1 MTAPSSR
8 ERLHWLA
15 SAWGVEPGYHDI
27 WGCRREISDAGLRAL
42 LGALGV
48 AATTDEEVDR
58 GLAQAHPRY
67 WQRLAEPVVVLEAPG
82 SVLEVP
88 VRVPRLGADDRIAW
102 RLEPESGGPL
112 EGAAD
117 VEALRLCE
125 RSTVDGA
132 PHELRMLTIETAL
145 VPGYHRLAL
154 RVAAAEARV
163 LVIAAPARCYEPPAL
178 AGAARA
184 WGWAAQ
190 LYGLRSSRNWGV
202 GDFGD
207 LLALVDAAAAHGAHA
222 IGLNP
227 LHARFPG
234 DARRVSPYAP
244 SSRQWLDVLAIDIE
258 AVKDFDEA
266 DDVRARVRAPA
277 FAARLQHL
285 RDAALVDFDGVSR
298 AKHEVL
304 RGLYAHF
311 RSAHLAR
318 DTPRA
323 QAFRAFQARGGA
335 PLRRHALCEA
345 LQAHFQA
352 QDPSIRDWTGWPE
365 AWRDPAGE
373 AVARFAAQA
382 TGRIEYYEYLQWQ
395 ADDQLARAAARC
407 RERGMAI
414 GLYLDL
420 AVSADRGGSDC
431 WSYRDQHAAS
441 ASIGAPPDDFNLSGQ
456 DWGLPP
462 PIPAAMR
469 EAGHEPFALALRANM
484 RHAGALRIDHVM
496 GLMRL
501 YWIPR
506 GAGARD
512 GCYVRYPLDELMA
525 IVALESHRNRCLV
538 IGEDLGTVPGEVR
551 AALARARLL
560 SCRLLYFERDATGG
574 FTPPA
579 AYPRDA
585 LVSIGTHD
593 LPTLAGWWLGSDLR
607 LRRALGLSDDDA
619 ARLAQAR
626 AHDRLRLLEALA
638 RDGRL
643 PAGTDPAAAAQAALT
658 PALVEAV
665 HAWLA
670 SSPAR
675 LMMVQPEDCLG
686 VTEQNNLPGTVD
698 EHPNWRRKLPVTVE
712 ELAAGTAAARLA
724 RALAAERGGPR
735 AVAVSRHPTRAPPA

>member
-1 MTAPSSR
+1 MAA
-8 ERLHWLA
+8 A
-15 SAWGVEPGYHDI
+15 SD
-27 WGCRREISDAGLRAL
+27 D
-42 LGALGV
+42 
-48 AATTDEEVDR
+48 EVDR
-58 GLAQAHPRY
+58 SLALTHPRY
-67 WQRLAEPVVVLEAPG
+67 WQRLAEPVIALEAPAG
-82 SVLEVP
+82 VLEVP
-88 VRVPRLGADDRIAW
+88 VRVPRHGAGDRIAW
-102 RLEPESGGPL
+102 RLVPEAGQPL
-112 EGAAD
+112 DGD
-117 VEALRLCE
+117 VDVDALRLCE
-125 RSTVDGA
+125 CTTVTGT
-132 PHELRMLTIETAL
+132 PYELRVLAIEAAL
-145 VPGYHRLAL
+145 APGYHRLTL
-154 RVAAAEARV
+154 RTAAAEASVR
-163 LVIAAPARCYEPPAL
+163 VIAAPARCFQPPAL
-178 AGAARA
+178 AGDARA
-184 WGWAAQ
+184 WGWAVQ

-207 LLALVDAAAAHGAHA
+207 LLALIDAAAAHGAHA

-234 DARRVSPYAP
+234 DPRRVSPYAP
-244 SSRQWLDVLAIDIE
+244 SSRLWLDALAIDVE
-258 AVKDFDEA
+258 SVEDFDEA

-277 FAARLQHL
+277 FAAQLQRL
-285 RDAALVDFDGVSR
+285 RDATLVDFDGVSR
-298 AKHEVL
+298 AKHEAL

-311 RSAHLAR
+311 CRVHLAN

-323 QAFRAFQARGGA
+323 QVFRAFQARGGA
-335 PLRRHALCEA
+335 PLRRHALCEG
-345 LQAHFQA
+345 LQEHFQA
-352 QDPSIRDWTGWPE
+352 QHPSIRDWTAWPE

-382 TGRIEYYEYLQWQ
+382 TERIEYYEYLQWQ
-395 ADDQLARAAARC
+395 ADAQLARAAARC

-431 WSYRDQHAAS
+431 WSYRNHHAAS

-462 PIPAAMR
+462 PIPGALR
-469 EAGHEPFALALRANM
+469 EAGHEPFVLALRANM

-501 YWIPR
+501 YWVPH

-512 GCYVRYPLDELMA
+512 GGYVRYPLDELMA

-538 IGEDLGTVPGEVR
+538 VGEDLGPGPGEVR
-551 AALARARLL
+551 AARARARLL
-560 SCRLLYFERDATGG
+560 SCRLLYFERDAAGG

-593 LPTLAGWWLGSDLR
+593 LPTLPGWWLGSDLR
-607 LRRALGLSDDDA
+607 LRRAFGLSGDDA
-619 ARLAQAR
+619 ARLEQAR
-626 AHDRLRLLEALA
+626 ALDRVRLLEALA

-675 LMMVQPEDCLG
+675 LMMAQPEDWLG
-686 VTEQNNLPGTVD
+686 VTEQNNLPGTID
-698 EHPNWRRKLPVTVE
+698 EYPNWRRKLPVTIE
-712 ELAAGTAAARLA
+712 ALAADATGARLA
-724 RALAAERGGPR
+724 RALAAERGDPR
-735 AVAVSRHPTRAPPA
+735 AAAVAAAGSGKSPG